1 MGKYQEYK
9 NQYSK
14 EHYKRIP
21 LDIKPSEYEE
31 WKKAAGQLPLNTFI
45 RQAVKEYIRHSTPE
59 GEIDG
64 GTL

>member
-21 LDIKPSEYEE
+21 LDIKQ